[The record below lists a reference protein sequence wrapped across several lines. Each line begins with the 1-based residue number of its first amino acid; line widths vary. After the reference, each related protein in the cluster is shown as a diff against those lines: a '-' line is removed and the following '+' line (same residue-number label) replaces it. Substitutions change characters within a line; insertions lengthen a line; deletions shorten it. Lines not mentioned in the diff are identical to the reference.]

1 MGTLCFFDEEV
12 SLNNEP
18 RVGCTPQQV
27 EVLDN
32 HGVPEVVIGPV
43 GAAHEGL
50 RATFND
56 WEQFEK
62 FVESINDVKSRLSR
76 INK

>member
-1 MGTLCFFDEEV
+1 MEYQYFFDEEV

-18 RVGCTPQQV
+18 RVPCTPHQV

-32 HGVPEVVIGPV
+32 QSVPEIGIGPI

-56 WEQFEK
+56 WEQFER
-62 FVESINDVKSRLSR
+62 FVASVNELRNRLLP
-76 INK
+76 IHK